1 MDIRGSIVYLEIDNR
16 QCVQSSSQCFQSAT
30 DVAAFLGALASLGS
44 LNIPYKIEAVQSETV
59 EPPPPPPLH
68 FMYVAVVAFVLLFFV
83 GCGVLLSR
91 KRRRQHGQLWF
102 PEGFK
107 VSEASKK
114 KRREPLGEDSVGLKP
129 LKNSSDGA
137 LMDDNQ
143 NEWGDEGLEAKKF
156 RFEEPVVLPDLDDQ
170 TDHRQWTQQHLDAAD
185 LRVSAMAPTPPQGE
199 ADADCMDVNVRG
211 PDGFTPL
218 MIASCSG
225 GGLETGNSEEEED
238 APAVISDFIYQGASL
253 HNQTDRTGET
263 ALHLAARYS
272 RSDAAKRLLEASADA
287 NIQDNMGRTPLH
299 AAVSADAQGVFQIL
313 IRNRA
318 TDLDARMHDGTT
330 PLILAARLAV
340 EGMLEDLINSH
351 ADVNAVDDLGKSA
364 LHWAAAVN
372 NVEAAV
378 VLLKNGANK
387 DMQNNKEETPLFLAA
402 REGSYET
409 AKVLLDH
416 FANRDITDHMDR
428 LPRDIAQERMHHDI
442 VRLLDEYSLVRSPP
456 LHGATLGGAP
466 TLSPPL
472 CSPNGYLGNLKPPM
486 QGKKARKPSTKGLA
500 CGSKEPKDLKAR
512 RKKSQDGKGC
522 LLDSGS
528 VMSPVDSLESPHGY
542 LSDVA
547 SPPLLPSPFQPSPS
561 VPLNHLPGMPETHL
575 GVSHLSVAA
584 KPEMAVLSGGSR
596 LAFEAGPPRL
606 SHLPVASSTSTILGS
621 GGSGGSGAVNFTVG
635 GAAGLNGQC
644 EWLSRLQN
652 GLVPNQ
658 YNPLRGGVTPGTLS
672 TQAAGLQHGTV
683 GPLHAPAL
691 SQVMTYQALPSTRL
705 ASQPHLVQPQQLQPQ
720 QNLQMQPPSMP
731 PQPNLQP
738 HLGVSSAASGHLGR
752 SFLGGELS
760 QADMQPLGPGNLAA
774 HTVLP
779 QEGQVL
785 PTSLPSTLAPPT
797 LAPPMTTA
805 QFLTPPSQH
814 SYSSSPV
821 DNTPS
826 HQLQVPEHPFLTPS
840 PESPD
845 QWSSSSPHSNISDWS
860 EGISSPPTSVPSQIA
875 HVPEAFK

>member
-1 MDIRGSIVYLEIDNR
+1 MTGDP
-16 QCVQSSSQCFQSAT
+16 CTC
-30 DVAAFLGALASLGS
+30 
-44 LNIPYKIEAVQSETV
+44 P
-59 EPPPPPPLH
+59 H
-68 FMYVAVVAFVLLFFV
+68 LL
-83 GCGVLLSR
+83 
-91 KRRRQHGQLWF
+91 
-102 PEGFK
+102 
-107 VSEASKK
+107 
-114 KRREPLGEDSVGLKP
+114 
-129 LKNSSDGA
+129 
-137 LMDDNQ
+137 
-143 NEWGDEGLEAKKF
+143 
-156 RFEEPVVLPDLDDQ
+156 
-170 TDHRQWTQQHLDAAD
+170 
-185 LRVSAMAPTPPQGE
+185 PQ
-199 ADADCMDVNVRG
+199 
-211 PDGFTPL
+211 
-218 MIASCSG
+218 
-225 GGLETGNSEEEED
+225 
-238 APAVISDFIYQGASL
+238 
-253 HNQTDRTGET
+253 
-263 ALHLAARYS
+263 
-272 RSDAAKRLLEASADA
+272 
-287 NIQDNMGRTPLH
+287 
-299 AAVSADAQGVFQIL
+299 
-313 IRNRA
+313 
-318 TDLDARMHDGTT
+318 
-330 PLILAARLAV
+330 
-340 EGMLEDLINSH
+340 
-351 ADVNAVDDLGKSA
+351 
-364 LHWAAAVN
+364 
-372 NVEAAV
+372 
-378 VLLKNGANK
+378 
-387 DMQNNKEETPLFLAA
+387 EETPLFLAA

-456 LHGATLGGAP
+456 LHGAPLGGAP

-500 CGSKEPKDLKAR
+500 CGGKEPKDLKAR

-528 VMSPVDSLESPHGY
+528 VLSPVDSLESPRGY

-561 VPLNHLPGMPETHL
+561 VPLNHLPGMPEAHL

-584 KPEMAVLSGGSR
+584 KPEMAALSGGGR

-606 SHLPVASSTSTILGS
+606 SHLPVASSTSTILGA
-621 GGSGGSGAVNFTVG
+621 GGSGGGGAVNFTVG

-691 SQVMTYQALPSTRL
+691 SQVMSYQALPSTRL
-705 ASQPHLVQPQQLQPQ
+705 ASQPHLVPTQQLQPQ

-738 HLGVSSAASGHLGR
+738 PPPQPHLGVGSAASGHLGR

-760 QADMQPLGPGNLAA
+760 QADVQPLGPGNLAA

-779 QEGQVL
+779 QEGQAL
-785 PTSLPSTLAPPT
+785 PTSLPST

>member
-1 MDIRGSIVYLEIDNR
+1 
-16 QCVQSSSQCFQSAT
+16 
-30 DVAAFLGALASLGS
+30 
-44 LNIPYKIEAVQSETV
+44 
-59 EPPPPPPLH
+59 
-68 FMYVAVVAFVLLFFV
+68 
-83 GCGVLLSR
+83 
-91 KRRRQHGQLWF
+91 
-102 PEGFK
+102 
-107 VSEASKK
+107 
-114 KRREPLGEDSVGLKP
+114 
-129 LKNSSDGA
+129 
-137 LMDDNQ
+137 
-143 NEWGDEGLEAKKF
+143 
-156 RFEEPVVLPDLDDQ
+156 
-170 TDHRQWTQQHLDAAD
+170 
-185 LRVSAMAPTPPQGE
+185 
-199 ADADCMDVNVRG
+199 
-211 PDGFTPL
+211 

-299 AAVSADAQGVFQIL
+299 AAVSADAQGVFQGEQHSPYPRLAPLQWQPMASRLARPCRSQGGLVCVRRAVGPPIRAYILGRRRRCVSARHPPEPLLVTQIL

-351 ADVNAVDDLGKSA
+351 ADVNAVDDLGKPSGAGLPQGGSDRAAALWSPTHPICFLHAGKSA

-372 NVEAAV
+372 NVDAAV

-442 VRLLDEYSLVRSPP
+442 VRLLDEYNLVRSPQ
-456 LHGATLGGAP
+456 LHGAPLGGTP

-472 CSPNGYLGNLKPPM
+472 CSPNGYLGSLKPGV
-486 QGKKARKPSTKGLA
+486 QGKKVRKPSNKGLA
-500 CGSKEPKDLKAR
+500 CSGKETKDLKVR
-512 RKKSQDGKGC
+512 RKKSQEGKGC
-522 LLDSGS
+522 LLDSSG
-528 VMSPVDSLESPHGY
+528 MLSPVDSLESPHGY

-547 SPPLLPSPFQPSPS
+547 SPPLLPSPFQQSPS
-561 VPLNHLPGMPETHL
+561 MPLTHLPGMPDTHL
-575 GVSHLSVAA
+575 GIGHLNVAA
-584 KPEMAVLSGGSR
+584 KPEIAALGAGSQ

-606 SHLPVASSTSTILGS
+606 SHLPVASGTSTVLGS
-621 GGSGGSGAVNFTVG
+621 SSGGAVNFTVG
-635 GAAGLNGQC
+635 GSTGLNGQC
-644 EWLSRLQN
+644 EWLSRLQSR
-652 GLVPNQ
+652 LVPSQ
-658 YNPLRGGVTPGTLS
+658 YNPLRGGMTPGPLS
-672 TQAAGLQHGTV
+672 SQAPSLQHSMV
-683 GPLHAPAL
+683 GPLHGGLATSAL
-691 SQVMTYQALPSTRL
+691 PQMSYQGLPSTRL
-705 ASQPHLVQPQQLQPQ
+705 ATQSHLVQTQQVQP
-720 QNLQMQPPSMP
+720 QNLQMQPQNLQP
-731 PQPNLQP
+731 PNIQQQQSLQPPLPPQP
-738 HLGVSSAASGHLGR
+738 HLGVSSSASSHLGR
-752 SFLGGELS
+752 SFLSGEPS
-760 QADMQPLGPGNLAA
+760 QADVQPLGPSSLAA
-774 HTVLP
+774 HTILP
-779 QEGQVL
+779 QESPAL
-785 PTSLPSTLAPPT
+785 PTSLPSSLVPPVT
-797 LAPPMTTA
+797 AA

-845 QWSSSSPHSNISDWS
+845 PWSSSSPHSNVSDWS
-860 EGISSPPTSVPSQIA
+860 EGVSSPPTSMQSQIA
-875 HVPEAFK
+875 RIPEAFK